1 MSLPEHVY
9 KALESVVG
17 VEYISNKEYILAG
30 NRSPMPSDFGAYQ
43 SPEAILLPGSAEE
56 VQAIVRICNAYGV
69 AYIPYVTGLLQP
81 AYPNRAGTVLIHLKR
96 MNRIVEINE
105 EDRYAVIEPGV
116 RHVQL
121 RPELMRRG
129 LSYTVASV
137 GPGGSV
143 LANFTSTSGD
153 HHNQHGTSRTNRYL
167 LSVEWVT
174 PAGELVQTGSLGADA
189 GWFCPDGPGP
199 SLRGLIKGYSGNAGT
214 MGIITRAAIGL
225 DSYRGGSAMEVT
237 GRSPSYKMRLPKRT
251 NKFFAFKYEDLDSLC
266 RAMIEIGKAEIAFTV
281 LKYFYL
287 PLGLMMT
294 ESANAFWAL
303 WNSGLL
309 QRETSRP
316 LIVYLSTWSEEEMAY
331 EEKILADIVRETG
344 GTPVDEAIRSWFED
358 NTDFFIIVSFL
369 QRVLRLGGGWAP
381 IKLSADSVRHIF
393 DVGKAVS
400 EFIGDF
406 TETGKIFDAPHD
418 FQIIPMEY
426 GHMAHIELL
435 FMWDRTDPDAAK
447 NIMEFM
453 RRSSETDISHGYHA
467 EMPGASPA
475 AMARQGTLYSNYH
488 LWASRIKAAF
498 DPNNVSNP
506 MK

>member
-9 KALESVVG
+9 KELESVVG
-17 VEYISNKEYILAG
+17 KENISDKPYILAG
-30 NRSPMPSDFGAYQ
+30 NRAAMPSGFGKVE
-43 SPEAILLPGSAEE
+43 SPEAILLPASTEE
-56 VQAIVRICNAYGV
+56 VQAIVKICNRYGV
-69 AYIPYVTGLLQP
+69 GYIPNVSSLLP
-81 AYPNRAGTVLIHLKR
+81 TSYANRAGTIILHLKR

-121 RPELMRRG
+121 RPELMKRG

-167 LSVEWVT
+167 LGVEWVT
-174 PAGELVQTGSLGADA
+174 PDGEIVRTGSLSTDA

-199 SLRGLIKGYSGNAGT
+199 SLRGLIKGYGGSGGT

-225 DSYRGGSAMEVT
+225 DLYRGPEKMPAE
-237 GRSPSYKMRLPKRT
+237 GRSPKYVMRLPGKC
-251 NKFFAFKYEDLDSLC
+251 NKVFVFKFTDLDKVC
-266 RAMIEIGKAEIAFTV
+266 RAMLEIGKAEIGFTV

-287 PLGLMMT
+287 PLALMMT
-294 ESANAFWAL
+294 ESANDFWEL
-303 WNSGLL
+303 WNGGLL
-309 QRETSRP
+309 HKEFTKS
-316 LIVYLSTWSEEEMAY
+316 LVVYLSTGSEEEMAY
-331 EEKILADIVRETG
+331 EEKILSDIITETG
-344 GTPVDEAIRSWFED
+344 GKPVDETISRWFND
-358 NTDFFIIVSFL
+358 NMDFFIIVSFL

-381 IKLSADSVRHIF
+381 VKLSADSVRHIF
-393 DVGKAVS
+393 DTGKAVS

-406 TETGKIFDAPHD
+406 TETGKIFNAPD
-418 FQIIPMEY
+418 DYQIIPMEY

-435 FMWDRTDPDAAK
+435 IMWDRYDPDAPK
-447 NIMEFM
+447 NVVDFM
-453 RRSSETDISHGYHA
+453 RRSSETDRAHGFHA
-467 EMPGASPA
+467 EMPV
-475 AMARQGTLYSNYH
+475 MLERQGPLYSNCQI
-488 LWASRIKAAF
+488 WAGQIKKAF

-506 MK
+506 R

>member
-1 MSLPEHVY
+1 MSLPENVY
-9 KALESVVG
+9 RELEDVVG
-17 VEYISNKEYILAG
+17 TEYISDKEYILAG
-30 NRSPMPSDFGAYQ
+30 NRSPMPSDFGGYT

-56 VQAIVRICNAYGV
+56 VQAIVKICNRYGI
-69 AYIPYVTGLLQP
+69 AYIAYITGLLPP
-81 AYPNRAGTVLIHLKR
+81 AYPNRPKTILIHLKR
-96 MNRIVEINE
+96 MNRIVEVSE

-121 RPELMRRG
+121 RPELMKRG

-167 LSVEWVT
+167 LGVEWVT
-174 PAGELVQTGSLGADA
+174 PTGELVRTGSLSTDA

-199 SLRGLIKGYSGNAGT
+199 SLRGLIKGYSGNAGS

-225 DSYRGGSAMEVT
+225 DAYRGGGAMAVR
-237 GRSPSYKMRLPKRT
+237 GRSPKYTMRLPEKT
-251 NKFFAFKYEDLDSLC
+251 NKFFVFKYEDLDALC

-281 LKYFYL
+281 MKYFYL
-287 PLGLMMT
+287 PLGLKMT
-294 ESANAFWAL
+294 ESANDFWAL

-309 QRETSRP
+309 QREMSRP
-316 LIVYLSTWSEEEMAY
+316 LVVYLSAWSEEELAY
-331 EEKILADIVRETG
+331 EEKVLSDIIRETG
-344 GTPVDEAIRSWFED
+344 GEPVDESIRRWFED
-358 NTDFFIIVSFL
+358 NVDFFIIVSFL
-369 QRVLRLGGGWAP
+369 QRVLRLGGSWAP

-393 DVGKAVS
+393 DSGKAVS
-400 EFIGDF
+400 EFIGEF
-406 TETGKIFDAPHD
+406 TETGKIFNAPHD

-435 FMWDRTDPDAAK
+435 FMWDRRDPDAAK
-447 NIMEFM
+447 NVMDFM
-453 RRSSETDISHGYHA
+453 RRSSETDIQHGYHA
-467 EMPGASPA
+467 EMPGSSPSR
-475 AMARQGTLYSNYH
+475 MALQGPLYSNYH
-488 LWASRIKAAF
+488 LWAGRIKETF
-498 DPNNVSNP
+498 DPNLVSNP